1 MIKLN
6 SIQDLVPVANQL
18 LALAS
23 DHSVWCFKGEM
34 GAGKTTLIKALC
46 DQLNVTDPMSSP
58 TFSIVN
64 EYRTTKNDTIYHF
77 DFYRI
82 KSQQEALDI
91 GIEEYFYSGN
101 YCFIEWPE
109 LIADLLPER
118 RVEIMINLV
127 EGNKRVINL
136 TTYGETRD

>member
-1 MIKLN
+1 MIELN

-23 DHSVWCFKGEM
+23 DQPVWCFKGEM
-34 GAGKTTLIKALC
+34 GAGKTTLIKAIC
-46 DQLNVTDPMSSP
+46 DQLNVTDTMSSP
-58 TFSIVN
+58 TFPIVN
-64 EYRTTKNDTIYHF
+64 EYQTKNKETIYHF

-82 KSQQEALDI
+82 KSPSEALDI

-109 LIADLLPER
+109 LVADFLPER

-127 EGNKRVINL
+127 EGNKRVITL
-136 TTYGETRD
+136 TIYGEKRD